1 MTSKYSLFNRD
12 NLKHPIQMQLSQKK
26 NLFPQFLCK
35 VLKSTSNSQHFQKKD
50 DPHSSCITE
59 IMDAEKDN

>member
-1 MTSKYSLFNRD
+1 M
-12 NLKHPIQMQLSQKK
+12 ILSQKK

-35 VLKSTSNSQHFQKKD
+35 VLKSTSNSQHFQKRD